1 MEYNFVT
8 YVKLIKICHM
18 QAIKTKISEG
28 GRVVIPSEY
37 RKQLGLEVG
46 SEVMIGLVNGE
57 LRIFTLD
64 VAIKRAQE
72 IVRRYVPQGR
82 SLSDELIAERRQENL
97 SE

>member
-1 MEYNFVT
+1 
-8 YVKLIKICHM
+8 M
-18 QAIKTKISEG
+18 QTIKTKISEG

-46 SEVMIGLVNGE
+46 DEVMIGLVNGE

-64 VAIKRAQE
+64 MAIKRAQE